1 MHVRKNRS
9 EGSNLPG
16 VYYAQTGAHF
26 KERGWIARIEVQVEV
41 MGMTLQQ
48 KDVVKLSAGRSIS
61 ANMATTKRD
70 DWRKKSG
77 SARCL
82 RLRTA
87 TNPLFS
93 VPTRSRCIES

>member
-1 MHVRKNRS
+1 MRMQVRKNRS

-48 KDVVKLSAGRSIS
+48 KDVVSYQPDVQYRQIWPRRSETTGGRR
-61 ANMATTKRD
+61 ANPHGAC
-70 DWRKKSG
+70 G
-77 SARCL
+77 
-82 RLRTA
+82 
-87 TNPLFS
+87 
-93 VPTRSRCIES
+93 